1 MNRSINV
8 LLVFLLIPIMLVT
21 IFVGFDLP
29 LTFLKTTGAQM
40 PYREQVFLG
49 LGLIVFIVNVRRSI
63 RRWVGMSM
71 VSKVKKFKWNQPVS
85 LSRKKRVATYS
96 ILEIAVMT
104 FVAIALYSVSPQ
116 AWFPA
121 IAFLFGAVDNLIF
134 TVVGLKTNNFRI
146 GLSSKALVIADRE
159 IIVLYFTGLRK
170 VSQHQQ
176 SVYFDYIKG
185 LQMDFP
191 TDCIQEENRGEFFK
205 TLEAQLDP
213 ERVYFSQTMV

>member
-1 MNRSINV
+1 MNKSINV

-21 IFVGFDLP
+21 IIVGFDLP
-29 LTFLKTTGAQM
+29 LTFLKTTGAEM

-49 LGLIVFIVNVRRSI
+49 FGIIVLMINVRRSV

-71 VSKVKKFKWNQPVS
+71 VSKVKKFKWNEPVS
-85 LSRKKRVATYS
+85 LSRKKRVITYS

-104 FVAIALYSVSPQ
+104 FVGLALYTVSPE

-121 IAFLFGAVDNLIF
+121 IAFLFGAIDNMLF
-134 TVVGLKTNNFRI
+134 TIIGLKTNSFRI
-146 GLSSKALVIADRE
+146 GLSSKALIVADRE
-159 IIVLYFTGLRK
+159 IKVLYFTGLRK

-191 TDCIQEENRGEFFK
+191 TDCIQEENRAEFFK
-205 TLEAQLDP
+205 VLEAQLDP
-213 ERVYFSQTMV
+213 DRVFFSQTMV

>member
-29 LTFLKTTGAQM
+29 LTFLKTTGAEM
-40 PYREQVFLG
+40 PYREQIFLG
-49 LGLIVFIVNVRRSI
+49 LGLIVLMVNLRRSI
-63 RRWVGMSM
+63 RRWIGMM
-71 VSKVKKFKWNQPVS
+71 TVSKVKKFKWNEPIS
-85 LSRKKRVATYS
+85 LSRKKRVLTYS
-96 ILEIAVMT
+96 ILEIIVMT
-104 FVAIALYSVSPQ
+104 FVAVALYIVSPE

-121 IAFLFGAVDNLIF
+121 TAFLVSAVDNLIF

-146 GLSSKALVIADRE
+146 GLSSKALIIADRE
-159 IIVLYFTGLRK
+159 IIVLYFTGLRQ

-176 SVYFDYIKG
+176 SIYFDYIKG

-191 TDCIQEENRGEFFK
+191 TDCIQEENREEFFK
-205 TLEAQLDP
+205 TLEAQMDP
-213 ERVYFSQTMV
+213 ERVFFSQKMV